1 MVLFMK
7 ILRKALRLFG
17 LALMIILA
25 SFGMGLTGV
34 FLPTNREK
42 YQHNEIKIEQV
53 DKKEEEEEEE
63 EEEKN

>member
-7 ILRKALRLFG
+7 TIKKALRLFG

-34 FLPTNREK
+34 FLPTHREK
-42 YQHNEIKIEQV
+42 YQHNEIKIEQL
-53 DKKEEEEEEE
+53 DKKEEEDN
-63 EEEKN
+63 EEKN